1 MENKEKTLAQLDAA
15 RLKVKQYEN
24 KIQLLE
30 NRKRHLE
37 KKADRQRTHHLCNM
51 GGAIQS
57 ISKEADS
64 LTRVEFYSLM
74 EQVFCAACGAEIG
87 GHRCAEPQGG
97 RRLLMALYHFH
108 VEQIKRS
115 EGRTAVA
122 SAAYR
127 AGEKLHN
134 LWDGETH
141 DYTKKGGVIL
151 SEIML
156 PEYAPERFSDRYTLW
171 NEVEQIEKHYK
182 AQLAYSFDMA
192 LQNEFSL
199 EENIALAREFVQKYF
214 VSDGMICDLA
224 VHQPDRGDGGI
235 PNPHFHVL
243 VPIRPLNADGTWG
256 AKQHRVYH
264 LDKDGNRIKKEDG
277 TWAFDAVPTTNWGK
291 PETLDLWRKA
301 WADMVNARLEE
312 KGLACRIDHRSYVD
326 QGLDLIPTVHE
337 GPHVRKMEK
346 KGIRTE
352 KGELNRWI
360 KATNRMIRSIQATL
374 AALKEWLAEA
384 KAILKEPQEVYLAQ
398 LLSDAHV
405 LRNQTAMT
413 YARGKTKAKKNN
425 LKRFMNE
432 CDYLKQ
438 RGVLTLSDFEKHLSS
453 VGETV
458 ESRKS
463 SMHWKQ
469 TRLKELQQLMEDA
482 KTYAALKPV
491 LDEMKKEKYRFTRA
505 KEKYKAEHEGE
516 LRRFYMVKRKLKE
529 SGFEKDPFPMDVWQ
543 KEFSELS
550 AQREAEYQEYKLLQK
565 DLTMLYQIKGDV
577 DQAMRETHPE
587 MLHPN
592 KAKETETAL

>member
-1 MENKEKTLAQLDAA
+1 
-15 RLKVKQYEN
+15 
-24 KIQLLE
+24 
-30 NRKRHLE
+30 
-37 KKADRQRTHHLCNM
+37 
-51 GGAIQS
+51 
-57 ISKEADS
+57 
-64 LTRVEFYSLM
+64 
-74 EQVFCAACGAEIG
+74 
-87 GHRCAEPQGG
+87 
-97 RRLLMALYHFH
+97 MALYHFH

-151 SEIML
+151 SEIIL
-156 PEYAPERFSDRYTLW
+156 PEYAPERFPDRYTLW

-199 EENIALAREFVQKYF
+199 DENIALAREFVQKYF

-256 AKQHRVYH
+256 AKQHRVYQ

-277 TWAFDAVPTTNWGK
+277 SWAFDAVPTTNWGK

-312 KGLACRIDHRSYVD
+312 KGLDCRIDHRSYVD

-360 KATNRMIRSIQATL
+360 KASNRMIRNIQATL

-398 LLSDAHV
+398 LLSDAHA
-405 LRNQTAMT
+405 LRNQIVMT
-413 YARGKTKAKKNN
+413 YARGKAKAKKNN

-453 VGETV
+453 VSDTV
-458 ESRKS
+458 ESRKA
-463 SMHWKQ
+463 SMHRKQ

-482 KTYAALKPV
+482 KTHAALKPV

-529 SGFEKDPFPMDVWQ
+529 SGFEKDPFPLDAWQ

-587 MLHPN
+587 MLHHN
-592 KAKETETAL
+592 KTQKTETVL